1 MGKGATTRARI
12 MDIAETAVLQKGFG
26 ATSIEELIAAAGIT
40 KSGFFYHFRDKN
52 ALAHGLLQRHLAQD
66 EAILDDIFARACEQ
80 SDDPL
85 EAFLTGLELLAAMM
99 RDLPGGHPGCLV
111 VTYCYNERLFDQPT
125 RDLNRQAVLA
135 WRHRFAKIF
144 ADINAVYAPREVVDV
159 NALADMVS
167 AIVEGGIVVAKVL
180 KEPQVLAQ
188 QILLL
193 RSYIQLLY
201 SPAQE
206 IAPGRQGLP
215 PPAPAG
221 AGKRQERVICNS

>member
-66 EAILDDIFARACEQ
+66 DAILDDIFARARDM

-85 EAFLTGLELLAAMM
+85 DAFLIGLQLLADMM

-111 VTYCYNERLFDQPT
+111 ATYCYNERLFDQAT

-135 WRHRFAKIF
+135 WRQRFTEIF
-144 ADINAVYAPREVVDV
+144 AEINRVHAPRETVDV

-167 AIVEGGIVVAKVL
+167 TIVEGGIVVAKVL
-180 KEPQVLAQ
+180 KEPLVLAQ

-193 RSYIQLLY
+193 QSYARLLY
-201 SPAQE
+201 CVPENRQPAFHRPE
-206 IAPGRQGLP
+206 SLLIAARL
-215 PPAPAG
+215 
-221 AGKRQERVICNS
+221 

>member
-12 MDIAETAVLQKGFG
+12 MDIAEMAVLQKGFG

-66 EAILDDIFARACEQ
+66 EAILDDIFGRAGKLNN
-80 SDDPL
+80 DPL
-85 EAFLTGLELLAAMM
+85 LAFLGGLQMLADMM

-111 VTYCYNERLFDQPT
+111 VTYCYNERLFDQAT

-135 WRHRFAKIF
+135 WRRRFAAMF
-144 ADINAVYAPREVVDV
+144 RDINERHEPREPVDTD
-159 NALADMVS
+159 ALADMVS
-167 AIVEGGIVVAKVL
+167 SVVEGGIVVSKVL

-193 RSYIQLLY
+193 RSYVRLLY
-201 SPAQE
+201 QPLDPPQPPRAE
-206 IAPGRQGLP
+206 IVQPTAH
-215 PPAPAG
+215 
-221 AGKRQERVICNS
+221 

>member
-66 EAILDDIFARACEQ
+66 EAILDDIFGRAGKL

-85 EAFLTGLELLAAMM
+85 TVFLSGLQMLADMM

-111 VTYCYNERLFDQPT
+111 VTYCYNERLFDQTT

-135 WRHRFAKIF
+135 WRRRFAAMF
-144 ADINAVYAPREVVDV
+144 RSINERHEPRAPVDTDT
-159 NALADMVS
+159 LADMVS
-167 AIVEGGIVVAKVL
+167 AVIEGGIVVSKVL

-193 RSYIQLLY
+193 RAYFRLLY
-201 SPAQE
+201 QPLDRSQPPCAGIAQPT
-206 IAPGRQGLP
+206 AH
-215 PPAPAG
+215 
-221 AGKRQERVICNS
+221 

>member
-66 EAILDDIFARACEQ
+66 EAILDDIFDRAGKL

-85 EAFLTGLELLAAMM
+85 TVFLSGLQMLADMM

-111 VTYCYNERLFDQPT
+111 VTYCYNERLFDQTT

-135 WRHRFAKIF
+135 WRRRFAAMF
-144 ADINAVYAPREVVDV
+144 RRINERHEPRAPVDTDT
-159 NALADMVS
+159 LADMVS
-167 AIVEGGIVVAKVL
+167 AVIEGGIVVSKVL

-193 RSYIQLLY
+193 RAYVRLLY
-201 SPAQE
+201 QPLDPPQPPRAGIAQPT
-206 IAPGRQGLP
+206 AH
-215 PPAPAG
+215 
-221 AGKRQERVICNS
+221 

>member
-1 MGKGATTRARI
+1 MGKGEATSARI

-66 EAILDDIFARACEQ
+66 EAILDDIFGRARDR

-85 EAFLTGLELLAAMM
+85 QVLLIGLQLLAEMM
-99 RDLPGGHPGCLV
+99 LDLPNGHPGCLV
-111 VTYCYNERLFDQPT
+111 ATYCYNERLFDRAT

-135 WRHRFAKIF
+135 WRRRFTGMF
-144 ADINAVYAPREVVDV
+144 RDIHARHAPRELVYVD
-159 NALADMVS
+159 ALADMISSV
-167 AIVEGGIVVAKVL
+167 VEGGIVVSKVL

-193 RSYIQLLY
+193 RSYVGLLY
-201 SPAQE
+201 QPMDRQLPARAE
-206 IAPGRQGLP
+206 IVQSTAH
-215 PPAPAG
+215 
-221 AGKRQERVICNS
+221 

>member
-1 MGKGATTRARI
+1 

-52 ALAHGLLQRHLAQD
+52 ALAHGLLQRHLTQD
-66 EAILDDIFARACEQ
+66 DAILDGIFARARDL

-85 EAFLTGLELLAAMM
+85 EAFLIGLQLLADMM

-111 VTYCYNERLFDQPT
+111 ATYCYNERLFDQAT

-135 WRHRFAKIF
+135 WRRRFTEIF
-144 ADINAVYAPREVVDV
+144 VDISALYPPRAPIDV
-159 NALADMVS
+159 GALADLVS
-167 AIVEGGIVVAKVL
+167 TVIEGGIVVAKVL

-201 SPAQE
+201 APVQTIAPYRRKGLPSPA
-206 IAPGRQGLP
+206 PT
-215 PPAPAG
+215 G
-221 AGKRQERVICNS
+221 AGKRQARAICNS

>member
-52 ALAHGLLQRHLAQD
+52 ALAHGLLQRHLAND
-66 EAILDDIFARACEQ
+66 EAILNDIFGRAGKL

-85 EAFLTGLELLAAMM
+85 QAFLIGLQMLAEMM
-99 RDLPGGHPGCLV
+99 HDLPGGHPGCLV
-111 VTYCYNERLFDQPT
+111 VTYCYNERLFDQAT

-135 WRHRFAKIF
+135 WRRRFTVMF
-144 ADINAVYAPREVVDV
+144 RDINERHVPREPVDTD
-159 NALADMVS
+159 ALADMVS
-167 AIVEGGIVVAKVL
+167 SVVEGGIVVSKVL

-193 RSYIQLLY
+193 RSYVRLLY
-201 SPAQE
+201 QPLDHPQPARARMAQPT
-206 IAPGRQGLP
+206 AH
-215 PPAPAG
+215 
-221 AGKRQERVICNS
+221 

>member
-52 ALAHGLLQRHLAQD
+52 ALAHGLLQRHLDQD
-66 EAILDDIFARACEQ
+66 DAILDDIFTRARDM

-85 EAFLTGLELLAAMM
+85 EAFLIGLQLLAEMM

-111 VTYCYNERLFDQPT
+111 ATYCYNERLFDQAT

-135 WRHRFAKIF
+135 WRQRFAGIF
-144 ADINAVYAPREVVDV
+144 AEINAVHAPCEAVDV

-188 QILLL
+188 QILLVQ
-193 RSYIQLLY
+193 SYIRLLY
-201 SPAQE
+201 RAPENRQPAFRWQE
-206 IAPGRQGLP
+206 SLSI
-215 PPAPAG
+215 G
-221 AGKRQERVICNS
+221 ARL